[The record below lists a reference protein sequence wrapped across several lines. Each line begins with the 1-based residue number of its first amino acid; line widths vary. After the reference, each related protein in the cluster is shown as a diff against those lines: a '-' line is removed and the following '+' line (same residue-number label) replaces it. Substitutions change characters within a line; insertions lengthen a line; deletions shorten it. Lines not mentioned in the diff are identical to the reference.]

1 MRRLIFVFLIGFE
14 LSCSHGLAASGVK
27 GVEASTGAKN
37 VAPRA
42 GTATV
47 IPSSLKEIE
56 EKYSKAKTVTAK
68 FEQETTSAALKTKK
82 KSEGRIWVKRPGK
95 FRWET
100 LEPEPSI
107 SIGDGSRILHYT
119 PPFDEGIPGQLL
131 VSQASEVQ
139 SRLAN
144 VLLSGA
150 FSLAGELKITARSPE
165 RYELTPRRKGAA
177 GDVERA
183 WVELDVQE
191 KLIRKVT
198 LEHFGGNRSEISL
211 QDIRVGAS
219 VEDSLFR
226 FDPPPG
232 TEIIR
237 N

>member
-1 MRRLIFVFLIGFE
+1 MMFRLTVLLALTSFGLA
-14 LSCSHGLAASGVK
+14 CSHGLAAAPTGETLKTQRVAPP
-27 GVEASTGAKN
+27 ASTIP
-37 VAPRA
+37 AP
-42 GTATV
+42 
-47 IPSSLKEIE
+47 LKEIE
-56 EKYSKAKTVTAK
+56 DKYSKAKTVTAT
-68 FEQETTSAALKTKK
+68 FVQETTSAALKTKK

-107 SIGDGSRILHYT
+107 SIGDGSRVLHYT

-131 VSQASEVQ
+131 ISSASEVQ

-150 FSLAGELKITARSPE
+150 FSLAGELKIVARSPN
-165 RYELTPRRKGAA
+165 RYELKPKKKGAA
-177 GDVERA
+177 GDVEKA
-183 WVELDVQE
+183 WVEVDVQE

-198 LEHFGGNRSEISL
+198 LLHTGGNRSEISL
-211 QDIRVGAS
+211 QGIRVGAP